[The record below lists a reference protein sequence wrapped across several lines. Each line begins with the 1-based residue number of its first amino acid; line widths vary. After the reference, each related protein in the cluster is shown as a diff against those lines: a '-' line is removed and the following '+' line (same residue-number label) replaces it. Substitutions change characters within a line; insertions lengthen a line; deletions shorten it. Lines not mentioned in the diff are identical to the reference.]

1 MEKQSHKRL
10 KVLLG
15 CYACDP
21 NRGSEPGM
29 GWNFAY
35 NISKHH
41 DVHAIVEEGEF
52 KESLERFSRENPEA
66 VRNITFHF
74 VPRTHHERLRKI
86 WPPSYYRFYRA
97 WHKKAYQLAKELD
110 KRENF
115 DIVHQVNMAGY
126 REPGYLWKLGKPFI
140 WGPLGG
146 LNNTAWCLLSELG
159 VRDAFFYSLRN
170 IINSWQKRF
179 GYAARMVSQKAH
191 TIFVSDPEGI
201 RTVQHLWNRTP
212 KMMREVGT
220 PNITDEPEPVRH
232 KIDEPLKLCWVGI
245 HEARKALPI
254 LLKAL
259 PLCNHPM
266 KLEVLGSGEKEKE
279 WKQLATNLGLSSYI
293 NFHGFISHSAVSLV
307 MKQCHVMC
315 ITSIHEG
322 GTSTVTLEAL
332 QNGLPIVALN
342 HCGYATV
349 IDETCGIKLPVQS
362 QKKISAQL
370 AAVLDELAEDE
381 ERRMR
386 LARGAIERGKIFT
399 WDAKMQVLNR
409 VYAEA
414 AAGNQVN

>member
-1 MEKQSHKRL
+1 MESLSHKRL

-21 NRGSEPGM
+21 HRGSEPGM

-35 NISKHH
+35 NISKYH

-52 KESLERFSRENPEA
+52 KESLERFSNENPEV

-74 VPRTHHERLRKI
+74 VPRKHHETLRKI
-86 WPPSYYRFYRA
+86 WPPSYYWFYRS
-97 WHKKAYQLAKELD
+97 WHIQAYKFAIELD
-110 KRENF
+110 KQENF
-115 DIVHQVNMAGY
+115 DIVHQVNMASY

-146 LNNTAWCLLSELG
+146 LNNTAWCLLPELG
-159 VRDAFFYSLRN
+159 LRDAFFYSLRN

-179 GYAARMVSQKAH
+179 SYAARVVSQKAH
-191 TIFVSDPEGI
+191 TIFVSDPDGI

-212 KMMREVGT
+212 KVMREVGT
-220 PNITDEPEPVRH
+220 PDITDVPTPMQR
-232 KIDEPLKLCWVGI
+232 KTNEPLKLCWVGVY
-245 HEARKALPI
+245 EARKALPI

-259 PLCNHPM
+259 PLCKHPM
-266 KLEVLGSGEKEKE
+266 RLEVLGGGEKEDA
-279 WKQLATNLGLSSYI
+279 WKRLVRDLEIGSMVH
-293 NFHGFISHSAVSLV
+293 FHGFISHSDVSGV

-342 HCGYATV
+342 HCGFATV
-349 IDETCGIKLPVQS
+349 IDETCGLKLPVQS

-370 AAVLDELAEDE
+370 AMVLDKLAEDE
-381 ERRMR
+381 ELRMR
-386 LARGAIERGKIFT
+386 LARGAVERGKMFT
-399 WDAKMQVLNR
+399 WDAKMQVLNQ

-414 AAGNQVN
+414 VAANNPN